1 MKIDY
6 KKIPKKYLIIVVVV
20 FVLLIVVAIFL
31 GIKNKR
37 KNNLGKI
44 VTVEMPKSKIS
55 IKTEGQNVTINVD
68 GKTPITG
75 ANLVVCYDQSV
86 TLKAKSQEKG
96 DILGATQ
103 YSSKEKIK
111 GKKCDKF
118 LVLPVDN
125 MAPDEKYL
133 SKMDIL
139 KLEVTGD
146 ATKAKIELIL
156 DKSEMIGIYKE
167 GTNVGFE

>member
-1 MKIDY
+1 MKIDF
-6 KKIPKKYLIIVVVV
+6 KKIPKKYLIIGTVV
-20 FVLLIVVAIFL
+20 FVLLIIVVIFF

-44 VTVEMPKSKIS
+44 VTVEIPKSKIS
-55 IKTEGQNVTINVD
+55 ISMEGQNVTVGVD

-75 ANLVVCYDQSV
+75 ANFVVCYDPSV
-86 TLKAKSQEKG
+86 TLKVKTQEKG
-96 DILGATQ
+96 DILGVTQ
-103 YSSKEKIK
+103 YPSKEKVN

-118 LVLPVDN
+118 LILPIDN
-125 MAPDEKYL
+125 MTPNEKYL
-133 SKMDIL
+133 SKIDIL
-139 KLEVTGD
+139 KLEVKGD
-146 ATKAKIELIL
+146 MSKAKIELIL